1 MPIYTFDCEKCEHD
15 TEIFTGIAS
24 RPEEIACEECGSNAK
39 HRKLNWRPPPKR
51 KNGHTIYGTGTSAEE
66 FLKKERL
73 VQYKCATCNHG
84 TWEWFVGKAPQEVEC
99 EFDSCDGKAGRV
111 WKVKL
116 DMHWARFPYYDRG
129 LGVTLTS
136 ENHRREICRQR
147 GLTPV
152 DGDWDLA
159 GEIAKNESKVEE
171 EKETYKDYYDRV
183 HNDPAYKDFR
193 KAIDEGRVDTL
204 LPPE

>member
-1 MPIYTFDCEKCEHD
+1 MFNTNAPNVATVL
-15 TEIFTGIAS
+15 GIGLLAKRHKKSNVSLTLVMERLAAS
-24 RPEEIACEECGSNAK
+24 G
-39 HRKLNWRPPPKR
+39 KLNS
-51 KNGHTIYGTGTSAEE
+51 TCTGPGS
-66 FLKKERL
+66 L
-73 VQYKCATCNHG
+73 
-84 TWEWFVGKAPQEVEC
+84 
-99 EFDSCDGKAGRV
+99 
-111 WKVKL
+111 
-116 DMHWARFPYYDRG
+116 
-129 LGVTLTS
+129 TLTS